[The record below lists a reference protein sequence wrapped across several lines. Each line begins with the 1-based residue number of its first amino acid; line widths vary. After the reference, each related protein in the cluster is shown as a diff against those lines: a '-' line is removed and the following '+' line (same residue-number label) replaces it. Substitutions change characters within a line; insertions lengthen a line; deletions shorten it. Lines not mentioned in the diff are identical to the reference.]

1 MGQRASRM
9 LSQGMN
15 VVDRGLQKVWRR
27 ARLAMLALQLTAS
40 VMGGMAV
47 KAALD
52 YERSLRQV
60 FTLFEDA
67 GSAAKEFQE
76 RFQDMDRT
84 IREIST
90 RTKTLPTQL
99 ATGLYDVVSTG
110 FDAASATVVLENAA
124 RGAYAGLT
132 DVDTA
137 TGLLTTTLQAYR
149 QEGETAMDLAMKSER
164 VMDMFFNAVN
174 VGVFT
179 FEELGAKFGDV
190 ASTAAAFGVKLEDL
204 LAFLSTATVRGI
216 GLDEAITAARQ
227 TLLSIAAATP
237 QSQEALEKLF
247 GSSEAAT
254 AAFSAQALAEKG
266 LIGVMTELSNV
277 IGTKIDRRMV
287 EMATAMEE
295 EGGNAAGFLAEKIGI
310 SVEAFTDLFP
320 NVRALKG
327 VLAVSGPGLETYG
340 EHFDTI
346 ATNMGAVDRAA
357 QEIDKSASGALQGLK
372 AVWEQ
377 FKIDAGGIALPWIKS
392 IADNLVQWWGG
403 LPERFAQETG
413 FEPKV
418 MGDIPSER
426 FASRRDQIAEHF
438 ADATPGE
445 KIGFILRTAW
455 SDALDNLNRWFD
467 GGGGDK
473 LASIGE
479 KIGRFIGETL
489 MSLAGVE
496 GQDIENNI
504 FYKMGEAGARGFMAG
519 FKAAF
524 DSGDFFGGMFGGD
537 NVIGNV
543 LMGYAGLKLLPRLFR
558 GGGGGAGGLGGA
570 GGAAAGGGLLSRL
583 FGGAGAAIPLLSGAA
598 LVGAAQE
605 GVIEDFFKTAFG
617 MQPFRS
623 TVHHGDFNYDVQRS
637 ATSRH
642 ASRVSG
648 PGAGA
653 QANFAQFLNP
663 FQRSGEQMDGAA
675 GTIDSA
681 GSRMSGA
688 ASIMFAAANRM
699 ANIKV
704 TVSGGGRFNGGAGD
718 PRARF
723 EAEGGSGTVRRP
735 TLFVAGEQG
744 PEDFEFVPH
753 NRSSRGR
760 SGKNINVYM
769 GGVTVASD
777 YDVKRMMAA
786 MNREIEKALGNG

>member
-1 MGQRASRM
+1 
-9 LSQGMN
+9 
-15 VVDRGLQKVWRR
+15 
-27 ARLAMLALQLTAS
+27 MLALQLTAS

-124 RGAYAGLT
+124 KGAYAGLT

-216 GLDEAITAARQ
+216 GLDEAITSARQ

-247 GSSEAAT
+247 GSAEKAE

-340 EHFDTI
+340 QHFETI
-346 ATNMGAVDRAA
+346 ATNMGAVDRAS

-392 IADNLVQWWGG
+392 IADNLVAWWGG

-413 FEPKV
+413 FEPRA

-455 SDALDNLNRWFD
+455 SDALDNLNQWFD
-467 GGGGDK
+467 QGGGDK
-473 LASIGE
+473 LTSIGE
-479 KIGRFIGETL
+479 KIGRFIGDAL
-489 MSLAGVE
+489 MALAGVE
-496 GQDIENNI
+496 GKDIENNV
-504 FYKMGEAGARGFMAG
+504 FYKMGEAGARGFMEG

-524 DSGDFFGGMFGGD
+524 DSGDFLGGMFGGD
-537 NVIGNV
+537 NTFGNL
-543 LMGYAGLKLLPRLFR
+543 LMGYAGLKFLPRLFR
-558 GGGGGAGGLGGA
+558 GGLGGGAAGTGLGGA
-570 GGAAAGGGLLSRL
+570 GAAGGTGLLARL
-583 FGGAGAAIPLLSGAA
+583 FGGSAGIPILSGLAIG
-598 LVGAAQE
+598 GAIQT
-605 GVIEDFFKTAFG
+605 GTVEDFIKTALG
-617 MQPFRS
+617 MQPWRS
-623 TVHHGDFNYDVQRS
+623 TMNYPNGFNPEVQRS

-642 ASRVSG
+642 AGRVQNG
-648 PGAGA
+648 PAG
-653 QANFAQFLNP
+653 QNANLSQWLSP

-675 GTIDSA
+675 GQIDSSA
-681 GSRMSGA
+681 SRMGSA

-704 TVSGGGRFNGGAGD
+704 TVSGGGRFNGGVND

-735 TLFVAGEQG
+735 TLFVAGEAG

-753 NRSSRGR
+753 NRSSRGK
-760 SGKNINVYM
+760 SGKNVTVYM

-777 YDVKRMMAA
+777 YDVKQMMAA